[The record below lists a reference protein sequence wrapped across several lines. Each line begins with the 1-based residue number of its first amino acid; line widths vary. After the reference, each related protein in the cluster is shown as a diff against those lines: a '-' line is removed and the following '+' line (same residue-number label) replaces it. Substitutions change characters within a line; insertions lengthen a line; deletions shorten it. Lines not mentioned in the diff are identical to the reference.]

1 MSPKLSVMKLT
12 CFSRE
17 FMPAIIITSGTLAW
31 FFVFQLN
38 IDSIFNRVVTDTSW
52 KIMAQFL
59 FYSTGIISAI
69 VGSIISRKVNHR
81 RFLLSWVIVGLLSM
95 ISLIFFQGSIF
106 AAIISVLLGVSFG
119 LGLPTSMAKI
129 ANGVTVNRRGRI
141 AGITILLTFIMAF
154 IALSLNRVVGSGV
167 TTLILLAT
175 AVRSVSILGF
185 INIKRSIDTRKV
197 KTKLSKSQL
206 KEFVFYII
214 PWLIFT
220 VSSGLAW
227 NQVPISS
234 EYDFAIALGSVVRYI
249 LIAFFGLIWGI
260 VADRKGRKKPVIIG
274 LVLLGIS
281 YFLLGFAMSPYSVFA
296 YLSLAGVAWGS
307 FFTMYL
313 VIPGDLSYPEERGK
327 FYAIGTILP
336 IIILFGLSL
345 IPESLSVIFSESS
358 FSQIL
363 SLLLF
368 LSIIPILRA
377 KETLPES
384 EIQRREMEDYTDK
397 LGRVIQELEEET

>member
-1 MSPKLSVMKLT
+1 
-12 CFSRE
+12 
-17 FMPAIIITSGTLAW
+17 
-31 FFVFQLN
+31 
-38 IDSIFNRVVTDTSW
+38 
-52 KIMAQFL
+52 MAQFL